1 MTPRILRAL
10 LILASLATL
19 AVFAACGDDD
29 ESGSQAT
36 PTQPPATS
44 NPSTPTPEPTKP
56 PAATPTTVPATAT
69 PSRVPTLPGGK
80 TTGIPALDA
89 LAAIILTGDAKAMAA
104 QVQYLELACD
114 NVQGLGGPPECL
126 AGEAKGTLVKVLPFA
141 GCEGSYTRPAQVE
154 AMFASQFKSAKLYS
168 AFQQKDQGTAT
179 FPRGPIGIVFE
190 IEPVAGQKAGVII
203 GTNDAGKIVN
213 VWRGCGLLSPD
224 ELFASNKGA
233 TVYLQP

>member
-1 MTPRILRAL
+1 MKSTLFRAL
-10 LILASLATL
+10 VIGATLATL
-19 AVFAACGDDD
+19 AIFAACGDDD
-29 ESGSQAT
+29 DGGNPAT
-36 PTQPPATS
+36 PTQPPATAS
-44 NPSTPTPEPTKP
+44 PATPATEPTKEPTATPTSVP
-56 PAATPTTVPATAT
+56 PAASPTK
-69 PSRVPTLPGGK
+69 VPTLPGGK

-89 LAAIILTGDAKAMAA
+89 LAATILSGDAKAIAA
-104 QVQYLELACD
+104 LVQYLELACD
-114 NVQGLGGPPECL
+114 NVQGLGGPPECM

-154 AMFASQFKSAKLYS
+154 AMFASQFKSAKLHS

-179 FPRGPIGIVFE
+179 FPRGPIGLVFE

-203 GTNDAGKIVN
+203 GTNEAGKIVN